1 MKIFGYCRVS
11 TKTQSL
17 ERQFKNIKKEFGE
30 DVIFFS
36 ESFTGTTTERP
47 EWKKLKSIIRKGDAI
62 VFDSVS
68 RMSRNSEQG
77 TDLYFELVE
86 RGIKLIFLKEPYINS
101 EVFNSNSSNK
111 IKKSGEEIAD
121 EYIEATNRVFKILAK
136 RQIKIAFEQ
145 SQKERDDIVQR
156 IKEGQKLTKKRK
168 GRPKTGV
175 PAIYEKL
182 IIEKYLM
189 TRSYTAKEIANSY
202 NININ
207 TFNKYVRIVREKLKQ
222 ENEEKIKE
230 LGFDKK
236 LI

>member
-36 ESFTGTTTERP
+36 ENFTGTTTERP

-111 IKKSGEEIAD
+111 IEKSGEEIAD

-136 RQIKIAFEQ
+136 RQIKIAF
-145 SQKERDDIVQR
+145 D
-156 IKEGQKLTKKRK
+156 L
-168 GRPKTGV
+168 
-175 PAIYEKL
+175 L
-182 IIEKYLM
+182 
-189 TRSYTAKEIANSY
+189 
-202 NININ
+202 
-207 TFNKYVRIVREKLKQ
+207 
-222 ENEEKIKE
+222 
-230 LGFDKK
+230 
-236 LI
+236 